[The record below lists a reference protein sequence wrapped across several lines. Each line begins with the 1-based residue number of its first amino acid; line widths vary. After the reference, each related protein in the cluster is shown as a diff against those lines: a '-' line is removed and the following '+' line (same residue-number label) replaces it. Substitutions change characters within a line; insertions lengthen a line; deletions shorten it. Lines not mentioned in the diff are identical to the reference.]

1 MAYEHQTRYAQ
12 LTLEKLRQSLV
23 TRDNLI
29 FNTRYEGN
37 PKADGQDAESGWS
50 RGHHWI
56 DDLEYKVLEVRKRV
70 DPAGHENWRNVYI

>member
-1 MAYEHQTRYAQ
+1 MAHEHQTRYAQ

-37 PKADGQDAESGWS
+37 PKADGQDAESG
-50 RGHHWI
+50 
-56 DDLEYKVLEVRKRV
+56 
-70 DPAGHENWRNVYI
+70 